1 MSISEVAQRGG
12 AVVGEQVPVG
22 EHERV
27 GSVDVLRGV
36 AVLGI
41 LMMNITA
48 FGLPSAAY
56 VNPMME
62 ALEPHVGAF
71 DGLTKGV
78 WMGIHLL
85 FDLKMMTIFSMLFG
99 AGLVLQGERFG
110 ASGRR
115 GFAGVYYRRL
125 LWLFVIGMVHAY
137 FIWYGDILVAYAIC
151 GLLLYP
157 LRKLRAGWLIALGVV
172 VTLAALPIWTGL
184 GFALQFLKSAAAEA
198 QAILEKG
205 GALNAEQQGMLDGWR
220 DAQADMNPTSEKLSQ
235 EIATMRG
242 SWLESFGQNAKQSLF
257 MQTFLFGLM
266 TLWRGL
272 GAMLLG
278 MGLMKLGVFAA
289 ARSMRFYG
297 VLATLGYG
305 IGLPIVWYGGGQ
317 LIANSFDM
325 VYIYKVGWHFN
336 YVGSLLVA
344 LGHVG
349 AVMLIVKAG
358 ALAWVRSRLAAVGRM
373 PLTNYLSQSII
384 CTFVFWG
391 WGLGLYAKV
400 PLAMMVLVVLGVW
413 VLQLLW
419 SPWWM
424 ARYRF
429 GPAEWVWRS
438 LTYWKRQPMAR
449 GA

>member
-1 MSISEVAQRGG
+1 MSEVTQRGG
-12 AVVGEQVPVG
+12 AEVGEQVPVG

-71 DGLTKGV
+71 EGLTKGV

-99 AGLVLQGERFG
+99 AGLVLQGERFE
-110 ASGRR
+110 ASGRG

-125 LWLFVIGMVHAY
+125 LWLFVIGMAHAY
-137 FIWYGDILVAYAIC
+137 FIWYGDILVAYALC

-157 LRKLRAGWLIALGVV
+157 LRKLRAGWLISLGVV

-184 GFALQFLKSAAAEA
+184 GFALQFLKSSAAEA
-198 QAILEKG
+198 QAILDRG
-205 GALNAEQQGMLDGWR
+205 GTLNAEQQGMLDGWR
-220 DAQADMNPTSEKLSQ
+220 DAQADMNPTSEMLSQ
-235 EIATMRG
+235 EIAAMRG
-242 SWLESFGQNAKQSLF
+242 SWLESFRQNAKQSLF

-272 GAMLLG
+272 GAMLIG

-297 VLATLGYG
+297 VLAALGYG
-305 IGLPIVWYGGGQ
+305 LGLPIVWYGGGQ
-317 LIANSFDM
+317 LIANRFDM
-325 VYIYKVGWHFN
+325 VYIYKMGWHFN

-344 LGHVG
+344 LGHVA
-349 AVMLIVKAG
+349 AVMLIVKVG
-358 ALAWVRSRLAAVGRM
+358 AMTWVTSRLAAVGRM
-373 PLTNYLSQSII
+373 PLTNYLSQSIL

-400 PLAMMVLVVLGVW
+400 APPMMVLVVLGVW
-413 VLQLLW
+413 VMQLVW

-429 GPAEWVWRS
+429 GPAEWAWRS
-438 LTYWKRQPMAR
+438 LTYWKQQPMAR